1 MNVNVLTIV
10 TILVVSICSFGYL
23 LAIMLADWKAS
34 EKTKGALFSNFENRF
49 RHQRK
54 SGPDCFQTC
63 MKKFAWDV
71 DDVPACSSK
80 CAA

>member
-1 MNVNVLTIV
+1 MNINVLTIV

-34 EKTKGALFSNFENRF
+34 GKGAFFSEFKSGF
-49 RHQRK
+49 RHRREG
-54 SGPDCFQTC
+54 GPGCFHTC

-71 DDVPACSSK
+71 DEVPLCTSK
-80 CAA
+80 CQA